1 MKSVF
6 AASLLFAAASGAIE
20 VSEASE
26 RANERALAFSEL
38 FFASPAAELLS
49 AAVSAQLASSSSS
62 SSGSGR
68 ALIGSVPA
76 TWILKED
83 NIFSTDAFCTVP
95 DDTTFGFNMAYCTST
110 GTSTAP
116 SSMNRQCWSQGGF
129 IKALFYTYDG
139 VADCSNT
146 PINYLNSTAVSTTA
160 CGSGAFG
167 ATCSTLPEPWL
178 NGYSG
183 AMKQYFKDASCGTSA
198 SVKDI
203 KHFTIIND
211 GCYPTD
217 TYARIGTFCDTSKNA
232 EYLRFF
238 KQEYCNGAPG
248 TVKARA
254 LTECQTDT
262 GEDDLLDDGQGEFAG
277 TCCVSD
283 AAACRVPAPPSSDDD
298 SSCFSAD
305 SAVTLADGSIKSMAE
320 VQVGDRVMVV
330 TAAGLVDFSEIVFVP
345 HAENSVKAQFVHI
358 STAAASLHVTASHL
372 VTAGVCGSI
381 KGDVRAEDVSVGHC
395 VVAADALGGLREAEV
410 TAVSTSEG
418 RGVYSAVARDTNGH
432 LVVDGL
438 VASSFGVNHAIP
450 NSFYSVHRLLYDVVG
465 NMFSGAQVV
474 QANAAIGELAVH
486 AIASA

>member
-6 AASLLFAAASGAIE
+6 AASLLFSAASAAIE

-26 RANERALAFSEL
+26 KANERALAFSEL
-38 FFASPAAELLS
+38 FSASPASASQVS
-49 AAVSAQLASSSSS
+49 AAVSAQPASS
-62 SSGSGR
+62 GR
-68 ALIGSVPA
+68 SLTGSVPT

-83 NIFSTDAFCTVP
+83 NIFSTDASCTVP

-139 VADCSNT
+139 VADCSST

-160 CGSGAFG
+160 CNSGAFG
-167 ATCSTLPEPWL
+167 ASCSTLPEPWL

-211 GCYPTD
+211 GCFPTD

-238 KQEYCNGAPG
+238 TQEYCNSAPKA
-248 TVKARA
+248 VKARA
-254 LTECQTDT
+254 LTECQVDSGT
-262 GEDDLLDDGQGEFAG
+262 DDLLDDGEGEIAG

-283 AAACRVPAPPSSDDD
+283 AAACGVPASPSGDDD

-305 SAVTLADGSIKSMAE
+305 SQVTLAGGSRKSMSE
-320 VQVGDRVMVV
+320 VQVGDQVMVV
-330 TAAGLVDFSEIVFVP
+330 TAEGLVDFSEIVFVP
-345 HAENSVKAQFVHI
+345 HAENSVKAP
-358 STAAASLHVTASHL
+358 SRATCGPRTCLWATACWRQTLWAA
-372 VTAGVCGSI
+372 C
-381 KGDVRAEDVSVGHC
+381 
-395 VVAADALGGLREAEV
+395 
-410 TAVSTSEG
+410 
-418 RGVYSAVARDTNGH
+418 AR
-432 LVVDGL
+432 
-438 VASSFGVNHAIP
+438 
-450 NSFYSVHRLLYDVVG
+450 RR
-465 NMFSGAQVV
+465 
-474 QANAAIGELAVH
+474 
-486 AIASA
+486 